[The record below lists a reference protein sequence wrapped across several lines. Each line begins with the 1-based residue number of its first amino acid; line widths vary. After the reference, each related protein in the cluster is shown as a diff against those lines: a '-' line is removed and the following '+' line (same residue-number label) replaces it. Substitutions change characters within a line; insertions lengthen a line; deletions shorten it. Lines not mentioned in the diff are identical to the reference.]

1 MEGKILISISD
12 SNLIFLQ
19 DWFGKEKNIHIG
31 DPRYPGTNGQHNT
44 IKFKIPRKTAKVYIR
59 SGPEPDTFTVFCN
72 LDESENWDFAQ
83 IDSKSENVVKIPF
96 KEGTAKSF
104 NDEENKKE
112 PMWTKYFIPIAE
124 AIASAI

>member
-1 MEGKILISISD
+1 M
-12 SNLIFLQ
+12 
-19 DWFGKEKNIHIG
+19 
-31 DPRYPGTNGQHNT
+31 

-59 SGPEPDTFTVFCN
+59 SDPDPYTFTVFCN
-72 LDESENWDFAQ
+72 LDGSEDWDFAK

-112 PMWTKYFIPIAE
+112 PMRTKNFIPIAE